1 MKQENEV
8 ENMKTR
14 VFHFYKFNIIDK
26 AKFKE
31 TKPYLERMLSELG
44 YSYKNLGFSL
54 RCPFGESVFDKIL
67 VKYPLLQKYYYK
79 DDFLQELYISSFSES
94 LCYDEIHTD
103 KEDWDIIS
111 EVLTKIPRPFGVP
124 FVEVVLDDVNW
135 FGDSDDSVR
144 KNYSYPDG
152 EHHILADPLLRGNR
166 IVQVRSFDDGRK
178 RNYIYVSF
186 EVTAEPELRDS
197 KEIINRLIPYLGE
210 PMRSGCGCLFEPEDL
225 LKWERLETKYQERLE
240 AIADDM
246 LPKPKMDVYENF
258 NIVTNEPKIPH
269 ISDKYTM
276 NQAFAET
283 GFIREK
289 GTPNWFGVYSCTDEH
304 GFRYQAE
311 PQRVTIGNIF
321 RFSLYISG
329 YNFDICFNSEDY
341 YVTKEGESLEIL
353 KAFAQM
359 CVKIRD
365 EWGAK
370 LAKDF
375 GETPSWYRREL
386 WG

>member
-1 MKQENEV
+1 
-8 ENMKTR
+8 MKTR
-14 VFHFYKFNIIDK
+14 VFHSYVFNIIDK
-26 AKFKE
+26 ASFKE

-54 RCPFGESVFDKIL
+54 RCVSGDFVPDKIL
-67 VKYPLLQKYYYK
+67 AKYPSLKKYFYIDNSRGGYTPC
-79 DDFLQELYISSFSES
+79 ISSFPEN
-94 LCYDEIHTD
+94 LRYGDIHAD
-103 KEDWDIIS
+103 KEDWDTIS

-124 FVEVVLDDVNW
+124 FVDLVLDDINW

-152 EHHILADPLLRGNR
+152 DHHILVEPLEWGSR
-166 IVQVRSFDDGRK
+166 IVQRRSFDDGRK
-178 RNYIYVSF
+178 RNYIYVCF

-210 PMRSGCGCLFEPEDL
+210 PMWSGCGCLFAPEDI
-225 LKWERLETKYQERLE
+225 LKWESLEMKYQERLE
-240 AIADDM
+240 VIADDM
-246 LPKPKMDVYENF
+246 LPKPKMDICENF
-258 NIVTNEPKIPH
+258 NIVTNDPKISH

-276 NQAFAET
+276 NQVFVGT
-283 GFIREK
+283 GFKREK
-289 GTPNWFGVYSCTDEH
+289 GASNRINTYACTDKH
-304 GFRYQAE
+304 GFQYQAE
-311 PQRVTIGNIF
+311 TQRLTFGNIF
-321 RFSLYISG
+321 RFSLFISG

-353 KAFAQM
+353 KVFAQM

-365 EWGAK
+365 EWGAE

-386 WG
+386 WE